1 MVPSKKRGT
10 DLALVCTIE
19 AKVEDILRGNSIEES
34 ESEPQSEIDNGRDGV
49 SMAI

>member
-19 AKVEDILRGNSIEES
+19 AKVEDILRGNSMDDTES
-34 ESEPQSEIDNGRDGV
+34 EL
-49 SMAI
+49 